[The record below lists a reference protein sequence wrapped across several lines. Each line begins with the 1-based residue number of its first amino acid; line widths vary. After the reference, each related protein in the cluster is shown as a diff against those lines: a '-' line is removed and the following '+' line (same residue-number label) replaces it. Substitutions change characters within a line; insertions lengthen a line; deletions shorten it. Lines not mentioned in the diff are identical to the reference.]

1 MSIPGREVAPPNLTR
16 ARLRAL
22 GALALV
28 SLLVLAGRL
37 ATLQLARWTRFA
49 QAATGNR
56 TSITYTMAPR
66 GVIRDAHDVVLA
78 ENKPVWNVSVSRAKF
93 PKDEAEAEKVTLRVA
108 SILKAPVPQLRE
120 DLQAALEARGSDAA
134 PLMKFGLGVPL
145 KVVAQIEEN
154 GLELPGIVITEAYTR
169 RYPHGQ
175 LAAHVLGY
183 ARAIRR
189 EQYEAVKPLDY
200 PTGAV
205 RAENVSDVTSILRDP
220 IYPPDAVY
228 GQDGIEQQY
237 EIDLGLAPPL
247 PILTGRRGRTV
258 YEVDAAGNRVRLI
271 EQRSPAVGATVY
283 LTLDAKV
290 QQAAEEALAEAIAG
304 HPNRTAAAVV
314 VDITD
319 GDVIALV
326 SLPAFDPNR
335 MVGRLD
341 PDTYRRMQSDPRHV
355 FENKAIAGGY
365 PPASTFKLISA
376 VAALE
381 AGLVRP
387 DKRFYCSG
395 AIHEAT
401 YRFECWKR
409 GGHGSLSF
417 REAIAESCDVYF
429 YELVRNAGLGPD
441 IIGEYARRFGFG
453 ERSGLDLP
461 GEIAGLV
468 PDRDWKRAERG
479 ERWWTGDTLNMVI
492 GQGYT
497 TCTPLQVTMA
507 TAAVANGGDLLEPHL
522 VRKISWPEHLGLEP
536 TFYGRRVRRH
546 LSLKPDTLKIVMEG
560 MRLAVTSKNG
570 TGHGMAGLPVQ
581 VAGKTGSAEHIGGRP
596 THAWFTCV
604 APYNEPRYAVTVFV
618 SEGGHGSTT
627 AAPAARKIL
636 AALFGF
642 SSPQLPQ
649 MPPVAA
655 D

>member
-1 MSIPGREVAPPNLTR
+1 MSIPGRELAPLSTPQV
-16 ARLRAL
+16 RLRAL
-22 GALALV
+22 AALAFV
-28 SLLVLAGRL
+28 GLLVLAGRL
-37 ATLQLARWTRFA
+37 ATLQLARWTAFA

-56 TSITYTMAPR
+56 TSVTYTMAPR
-66 GVIRDAHDVVLA
+66 GMIRDAHDVVLA
-78 ENKPVWNVSVSRAKF
+78 ENRPVWNVSVSRAKF
-93 PKDEAEAEKVTLRVA
+93 PKDEAEAEKVTRRVA
-108 SILKAPVPQLRE
+108 SILQAPLPELRA
-120 DLQAALEARGSDAA
+120 DIQAALETRGSEAA
-134 PLMKFGLGVPL
+134 PLTRFGLGVPL
-145 KVVAQIEEN
+145 KVVAQIEES
-154 GLELPGIVITEAYTR
+154 GPELPGIVVTEAYTR

-189 EQYEAVKPLDY
+189 EQYETVKDLDY
-200 PTGAV
+200 PGSAPAD
-205 RAENVSDVTSILRDP
+205 RLSDVTSVLSDP

-290 QQAAEEALAEAIAG
+290 QQAAEEALREAITG
-304 HPNRTAAAVV
+304 KPNRTAAAVV
-314 VDITD
+314 VDVTN

-355 FENKAIAGGY
+355 FEDKAIAGGY
-365 PPASTFKLISA
+365 PPASTFKLVSA

-381 AGLVRP
+381 AGLAQP
-387 DKRFYCSG
+387 EKRFYCSG
-395 AIHEAT
+395 AIHEGT

-417 REAIAESCDVYF
+417 REAIAQSCDVYF
-429 YELVRNAGLGPD
+429 YELVRSAGLGPD
-441 IIGEYARRFGFG
+441 VIGEYARRFGFG

-461 GEIAGLV
+461 GEIAGFV

-497 TCTPLQVTMA
+497 TCTPLQVAMA

-522 VRKISWPEHLGLEP
+522 VRKISWPDHLGLEP
-536 TFYGRRVRRH
+536 TVYQRRVRRH
-546 LSLKPDTLKIVMEG
+546 LPLKPDTLKIVMEG
-560 MRLAVTSKNG
+560 MRLAVTSEHG

-604 APYNEPRYAVTVFV
+604 APYHEPRYAITVFV